1 MSSFAAGAGA
11 SSASAFV
18 ASSFSAAIAPDLVR
32 IWGGWAIRQKSAR
45 DQNLG
50 CWAKAGPRRALRS
63 EDEGL
68 SVASGRFV
76 DPVPSH
82 RPRDDARPAPATI
95 EPRGMPNSWSR
106 AFVALCVVWCTLMPG
121 ALAAPFADYNA
132 LKTAVKNCLGA
143 VASGASCCSTDPNC
157 ADPSSARCGAAGCDD
172 MPSWDTSLVTDM
184 RRLFQDCDSGYPIC
198 GGGVDSSS
206 FNEDIGSW
214 DTSKVT
220 RMEYMFFGAA
230 AFNQA
235 IGSWNTSKVT
245 DMVYMFNGAVAF
257 IQPIFSWDTSQVT
270 NMGWMFNGATA
281 WQARY
286 TNCGHDDSAAACA
299 GVSTLSSSAAAVDGP
314 PTAWVRTQNACD
326 ASASPANGTAGR
338 CTDTLPHGSTC
349 SPYCDEG
356 HEPCKASCTNRVL
369 TPAKC
374 VYVPEE
380 ERCCREYQIKRGYNV
395 ENLCA
400 AR

>member
-1 MSSFAAGAGA
+1 M
-11 SSASAFV
+11 
-18 ASSFSAAIAPDLVR
+18 
-32 IWGGWAIRQKSAR
+32 
-45 DQNLG
+45 
-50 CWAKAGPRRALRS
+50 
-63 EDEGL
+63 
-68 SVASGRFV
+68 
-76 DPVPSH
+76 
-82 RPRDDARPAPATI
+82 
-95 EPRGMPNSWSR
+95 
-106 AFVALCVVWCTLMPG
+106 
-121 ALAAPFADYNA
+121 
-132 LKTAVKNCLGA
+132 
-143 VASGASCCSTDPNC
+143 
-157 ADPSSARCGAAGCDD
+157 
-172 MPSWDTSLVTDM
+172 
-184 RRLFQDCDSGYPIC
+184 
-198 GGGVDSSS
+198 
-206 FNEDIGSW
+206 
-214 DTSKVT
+214 
-220 RMEYMFFGAA
+220 AA

-235 IGSWNTSKVT
+235 IGSWDTSKVT
-245 DMVYMFNGAVAF
+245 SMRYMFQSAAAF
-257 IQPIFSWDTSQVT
+257 NQPIGSWDTSQVT
-270 NMGWMFNGATA
+270 TMEYMFSNAAA
-281 WQARY
+281 WLAKY

-299 GVSTLSSSAAAVDGP
+299 GVSTFSSSAAATAGP